1 MYIYV
6 IGTKEKQKIGFS
18 GDVEKRLKSLQTGN
32 PETLSVHH
40 KIEVPEERA
49 RLVEDKIHKEYA
61 YLRIKGEWFSME
73 PEKAKGILDFALI
86 RWVDDPLL

>member
-6 IGTKEKQKIGFS
+6 IGTKEKQKIGYS
-18 GDVEKRLKSLQTGN
+18 SDVDKRLRSLQTGN
-32 PETLSVHH
+32 PDSLTIHH
-40 KIEVPEERA
+40 KIEIPEDRA
-49 RLVEDKIHKEYA
+49 RIVESKIHKEYS
-61 YLRIKGEWFSME
+61 YLRLKGEWFKMD